1 MFKVYKSIDDMLF
14 ESDVLGEK
22 GSWVN
27 LINPTKEEMQ
37 LVARQIGLPL
47 DFLEYPLD
55 EEESPRIEAEEGCV
69 MIIIRVPVIRGDVYD
84 AIPLGIIIT
93 ENVIIT
99 VCLENTVILDEFSP
113 SRTKGFYTFKKTRFL
128 LQIFYKTALNYLRY
142 LRQIDK
148 RSEEIQQRLH
158 RSTKNEDLIHLLS
171 LGKSLVYFTTSLR
184 VNETVMEKLLKS
196 HLIDDSEL
204 AEVHPQLIKMYE
216 EDEELLE
223 DVITENKQ
231 AIEMG
236 EIYAQILNNTMDAFA
251 SVISNNLN
259 IVMKFLTSVTIVLMI
274 PTMLASFYGM
284 NVRLPYQQTPFAFM
298 GIVIVSII
306 LSLIIVMAF
315 RKRHMF

>member
-1 MFKVYKSIDDMLF
+1 MLKVYKSIGDTLF
-14 ESDVLGEK
+14 ETDALDEK

-27 LINPTKEEMQ
+27 LINPTNEEVQ
-37 LVARQIGLPL
+37 LVAQQAGLPL

-55 EEESPRIEAEEGCV
+55 DEESSRIEVEQGCV
-69 MIIIRVPVIRGDVYD
+69 MIIIRVPFIRGDVYD

-93 ENVIIT
+93 ENVIVT
-99 VCLENTVILDEFSP
+99 VCLENIVILNEFSP
-113 SRTKGFYTFKKTRFL
+113 FRTKGFYTFKKTRFL
-128 LQIFYKTALNYLRY
+128 LQILYKTALNYLRY

-148 RSEEIQQRLH
+148 RSEEIQQRLL
-158 RSTKNEDLIHLLS
+158 RSTKNEELIDLLS
-171 LGKSLVYFTTSLR
+171 LGKSLVYFTTSLKA
-184 VNETVMEKLLKS
+184 NGIVMEKLLKS
-196 HLIDDSEL
+196 HLTKDYEL
-204 AEVHPQLIKMYE
+204 TDVHSHLIKTYE

-231 AIEMG
+231 AIEMS
-236 EIYAQILNNTMDAFA
+236 EIYTQILNNMMDAFA

-284 NVRLPYQQTPFAFM
+284 NVKLPFQQTPFAFI
-298 GIVIVSII
+298 GIVVVSVI

>member
-158 RSTKNEDLIHLLS
+158 RSTKNEELINLLS

-184 VNETVMEKLLKS
+184 ANEIVMEKLLKS
-196 HLIDDSEL
+196 HLIKDSEL